1 MPRRLP
7 TRPAAALAL
16 GAAIL
21 LAPALARAGDWP
33 QWRGPT
39 GLGYTDEKDLP
50 LTWGGKTNENVLWKV
65 DLPKSHN
72 PYSSPVAFKD
82 KVVLTWATNEPLAQ
96 HVTCYQASD
105 GKQLWDAVVPPGKLK
120 LTDSRGTYCAGTP
133 AADEAGV
140 YIVFGSAVVAALD
153 WNGNPRW
160 RHDLER
166 VAFDV
171 CAGSSPILYK
181 DTLIYLA
188 DMTEKKSSLIAFD
201 RKTGALRWEALRPEM
216 QFAHSTPAIIQV
228 RGKDLMIIAA
238 STAIQG
244 ADPASGKVLWW
255 CKNPGDTSSPAY
267 GAGLVYADS
276 GRGGGNPGAAVDPAG
291 SGEVQPKWK
300 SDAIKN
306 DLSSPLIVGDCLYRL
321 ASRGLQCIKIAT
333 GDILYNEPLQ
343 GLSAWVSPFA
353 TADGRVYYATA
364 GKSCVLKA
372 GPKFEVLATSDLG
385 DPHFASPAVSGGRI
399 YLRGNRQLFC
409 VGKK

>member
-1 MPRRLP
+1 MPRRLSD
-7 TRPAAALAL
+7 RLAAALAL

-21 LAPALARAGDWP
+21 LAPAFARAGDWP

-120 LTDSRGTYCAGTP
+120 LTDTRGTYCAGTP

-140 YIVFGSAVVAALD
+140 YVVFGSAVVAALD
-153 WNGNPRW
+153 WGGNPRW

-228 RGKDLMIIAA
+228 GGKDLMVIAA

-244 ADPASGKVLWW
+244 ADLRKAARRFAPLMVQTTLADYVRL
-255 CKNPGDTSSPAY
+255 PRFAY
-267 GAGLVYADS
+267 QGAIVNYRALPDLIRAVPLGEGFIDNAAFFAGLKEGGFS
-276 GRGGGNPGAAVDPAG
+276 GFVAYEMCSPLRGGGSEENLDAAGA
-291 SGEVQPKWK
+291 K
-300 SDAIKN
+300 SLAAI
-306 DLSSPLIVGDCLYRL
+306 
-321 ASRGLQCIKIAT
+321 
-333 GDILYNEPLQ
+333 
-343 GLSAWVSPFA
+343 
-353 TADGRVYYATA
+353 
-364 GKSCVLKA
+364 
-372 GPKFEVLATSDLG
+372 
-385 DPHFASPAVSGGRI
+385 
-399 YLRGNRQLFC
+399 RQLI
-409 VGKK
+409 G